1 VTAAQPPGTSAA
13 AGGGS
18 LADLMFV
25 IRRSRPRLR
34 MIALAAGLALVEVV
48 GTLWFPLLTKDII
61 DHLGK
66 AGLAARD
73 VVGDPGVQLLCAVLL
88 LSTAAS
94 ASSRYILASV
104 GLRVVAGLKQAL
116 FASLIRAPVTHF
128 EDRASGDHTSRIMSD
143 TRTVSQLVSR
153 EILQAVLAVLL
164 LAGSAVVLFSLDVG
178 LAAILF
184 GVVGGAFLVSLPVI
198 VTLSKISFGLQE
210 TTARLSARLTQVFSE
225 IRLVKSFGSEALE
238 QRRAGAEVEQLFIL
252 GRRVA
257 RVECA
262 LQPIITLAVTVSL
275 IAILTYGGMRV
286 AQGTLRPG
294 TLTAFLIYIFAI
306 VAPLAQLS
314 SFFSQLSTARGASL
328 RMAEVLRVA
337 PEVGSARAPA
347 IRPATPLGG
356 PPRALVFAGIR
367 FAYGTSAGAAAVV
380 AIDGL
385 RLEAGSKTA
394 IIGASGSGKSTLL
407 ALIERFYEPQAGRI
421 LYGGADISG
430 FDLAEWRSRIGYVA
444 QSTAMMAGT
453 IRENILYGIE
463 TAVAPADLARA
474 LRLSHCDEFVGRLA
488 GGIDAQ
494 IGEQGV
500 KLSGG
505 QRQRVAIARMFLR
518 DPEILL
524 LDEATSHL
532 DEESEYS
539 VVEGLHELMRGRT
552 SIFVTHRLSAVER
565 MDKIVMIDAGQV
577 AGVGDHSALLNASP
591 QYRRAVNRDFELE
604 LSS

>member
-1 VTAAQPPGTSAA
+1 
-13 AGGGS
+13 
-18 LADLMFV
+18 LA
-25 IRRSRPRLR
+25 SC
-34 MIALAAGLALVEVV
+34 LALVEVV

-61 DHLGK
+61 DDLGK

-73 VVGDPGVQLLCAVLL
+73 VLADPKVQWLCAVLL

-116 FASLIRAPVTHF
+116 FASLIKAPVTYF

-143 TRTVSQLVSR
+143 TKTVSQLVSR
-153 EILQAVLAVLL
+153 EILHAVLAVLL
-164 LAGSAVVLFSLDVG
+164 LVGSAIVLFSLDVG

-184 GVVGGAFLVSLPVI
+184 GVVGGAFLISLPVI
-198 VTLSKISFGLQE
+198 VTLSKVSFGLQE

-238 QRRAGAEVEQLFIL
+238 QRRGSREVEQLFTL

-286 AQGTLRPG
+286 AQGTLSPG

-306 VAPLAQLS
+306 VGPLAQLS

-328 RMAEVLRVA
+328 RMAEVLRTP
-337 PEVGSARAPA
+337 PEVANARVSAVGASSP
-347 IRPATPLGG
+347 PKG
-356 PPRALVFAGIR
+356 PPRSLAFAGIR
-367 FAYGTSAGAAAVV
+367 FAYGTSAAPVLD
-380 AIDGL
+380 IDGL

-421 LYGGADISG
+421 LYGGEDIQG

-463 TAVAPADLARA
+463 RAVAPADLERA
-474 LRLSHCDEFVGRLA
+474 LRLSHCDEFVARLA
-488 GGIDAQ
+488 DGLDTQ

-532 DEESEYS
+532 DEESEYF

-565 MDKIVMIDAGQV
+565 MDKIVMIDSGQV
-577 AGVGDHSALLNASP
+577 VGAGDHSALLSESTH
-591 QYRRAVNRDFELE
+591 YRRAVNRDFELE
-604 LSS
+604 LLS

>member
-1 VTAAQPPGTSAA
+1 MSEAPIVDKGPG

-18 LADLMFV
+18 LSDLMFV
-25 IRRSRPRLR
+25 IGRSRPSFR
-34 MIALAAGLALVEVV
+34 MIGLASCLALVEVV

-61 DHLGK
+61 DDLGK

-73 VVGDPGVQLLCAVLL
+73 VLGDPKVQWLCAVLF

-94 ASSRYILASV
+94 ASSRYMLASV

-116 FASLIRAPVTHF
+116 FASLIKAPVTYF

-143 TRTVSQLVSR
+143 TKTVSQLVSR
-153 EILQAVLAVLL
+153 EILHAVLAVLL
-164 LAGSAVVLFSLDVG
+164 LVGSAIVLFSLDVG

-184 GVVGGAFLVSLPVI
+184 GVVGGAFLISLPVI
-198 VTLSKISFGLQE
+198 VTLSKVSFGLQE

-238 QRRAGAEVEQLFIL
+238 QRRASAEVEQLFTL
-252 GRRVA
+252 GRGAA
-257 RVECA
+257 RVESA

-286 AQGTLRPG
+286 AQGTLTPG

-306 VAPLAQLS
+306 VGPLAQLS

-328 RMAEVLRVA
+328 RMAQVLRTP
-337 PEVGSARAPA
+337 PEVGDARVSTTGASIP
-347 IRPATPLGG
+347 PKGS
-356 PPRALVFAGIR
+356 PRALAFAGIR
-367 FAYGTSAGAAAVV
+367 FAYGASAAA
-380 AIDGL
+380 ILDIEGL

-407 ALIERFYEPQAGRI
+407 ALIERFYDPQAGRI
-421 LYGGADISG
+421 LYGGVDIQG

-463 TAVAPADLARA
+463 TAVAPADLERA
-474 LRLSHCDEFVGRLA
+474 LRLSHCDEFVARLA
-488 GGIDAQ
+488 DGLDTQ

-532 DEESEYS
+532 DEESEYF

-565 MDKIVMIDAGQV
+565 MDKIVMIDSGQV
-577 AGVGDHSALLNASP
+577 VGAGDHSALLNESTH
-591 QYRRAVNRDFELE
+591 YRRAVNRDFELE
-604 LSS
+604 LLS

>member
-1 VTAAQPPGTSAA
+1 MTAAPLTDKAPG

-18 LADLMFV
+18 LSDLLFV
-25 IRRSRPRLR
+25 IGRSRPRFR
-34 MIALAAGLALVEVV
+34 MIALASCLALVEVV
-48 GTLWFPLLTKDII
+48 GTLWFPLLTKNII
-61 DHLGK
+61 DDLGK

-73 VVGDPGVQLLCAVLL
+73 VLADPKVQWLCVVLL

-116 FASLIRAPVTHF
+116 FASLIKAPVTYF

-143 TRTVSQLVSR
+143 TKTVSQLVSR
-153 EILQAVLAVLL
+153 EILHAVLAVLL
-164 LAGSAVVLFSLDVG
+164 LVGSAIVLFSLDVG

-184 GVVGGAFLVSLPVI
+184 GVVGGAFLISLPVI
-198 VTLSKISFGLQE
+198 VTLSKVSFGLQE

-238 QRRAGAEVEQLFIL
+238 QRRGSREVEQLFTL

-286 AQGTLRPG
+286 AQGTLSPG

-306 VAPLAQLS
+306 VGPLAQLS

-328 RMAEVLRVA
+328 RMAEVLRTP
-337 PEVGSARAPA
+337 PEVANARVSAIGASSP
-347 IRPATPLGG
+347 PKG
-356 PPRALVFAGIR
+356 PPRALAFAGIR
-367 FAYGTSAGAAAVV
+367 FAYGTSAAAVLD
-380 AIDGL
+380 IDGL

-407 ALIERFYEPQAGRI
+407 ALIERFYEPQAGQI
-421 LYGGADISG
+421 LYGDADIKG

-463 TAVAPADLARA
+463 SAVAPADLARA
-474 LRLSHCDEFVGRLA
+474 LRLSHCDEFVARLA
-488 GGIDAQ
+488 DGVDTQ

-532 DEESEYS
+532 DEESEYF

-565 MDKIVMIDAGQV
+565 MDKIVMIDAGRV
-577 AGVGDHSALLNASP
+577 VGSGDHSALLSESTH
-591 QYRRAVNRDFELE
+591 YRRAVNRDFELE
-604 LSS
+604 LLS

>member
-1 VTAAQPPGTSAA
+1 MTAAPLTNKLPAASAA
-13 AGGGS
+13 S
-18 LADLMFV
+18 LSDLLFV
-25 IRRSRPRLR
+25 IGQSRPRLR
-34 MIALAAGLALVEVV
+34 LIALASILALVEVA

-61 DHLGK
+61 DDLGK
-66 AGLAARD
+66 GGLAARE
-73 VVGDPGVQLLCAVLL
+73 VLADPGVQWLCAVLL
-88 LSTAAS
+88 LTTAAS

-116 FASLIRAPVTHF
+116 FASLIRAPVTYF

-143 TRTVSQLVSR
+143 TKTVSQLVSR
-153 EILQAVLAVLL
+153 EILHAVLAVLL
-164 LAGSAVVLFSLDVG
+164 LAGSAIVLFSLDVG

-198 VTLSKISFGLQE
+198 VTLSKVSFGLQE

-238 QRRAGAEVEQLFIL
+238 QRRGSVEVEQLFTL

-286 AQGTLRPG
+286 AQGTLSPG

-306 VAPLAQLS
+306 VGPLAQLS
-314 SFFSQLSTARGASL
+314 SFFSHLSTARGASL
-328 RMAEVLRVA
+328 RMAEVLRTP
-337 PEVGSARAPA
+337 PEVANAPGSTARASIPSK
-347 IRPATPLGG
+347 G
-356 PPRALVFAGIR
+356 PPRALAFAGIR
-367 FAYGTSAGAAAVV
+367 FAYGTSAAAVLE
-380 AIDGL
+380 IDGL

-394 IIGASGSGKSTLL
+394 IIGTSGSGKSTLL
-407 ALIERFYEPQAGRI
+407 ALIERFYEPQAGQI
-421 LYGGADISG
+421 LYGGVNISG
-430 FDLAEWRSRIGYVA
+430 FDLAEWRSKIGYVA

-453 IRENILYGIE
+453 VRENILYGIDSA
-463 TAVAPADLARA
+463 TAPADLARA

-488 GGIDAQ
+488 DGVDTQ

-532 DEESEYS
+532 DEESEYF

-565 MDKIVMIDAGQV
+565 MDKIVMIDAGRV
-577 AGVGDHSALLNASP
+577 VGSGDHSSLLSESTH
-591 QYRRAVNRDFELE
+591 YRRAVNRDFELE
-604 LSS
+604 LLS

>member
-1 VTAAQPPGTSAA
+1 MTAAPIIDKGPA

-18 LADLMFV
+18 FSDLLFV
-25 IRRSRPRLR
+25 IARSRPRFR
-34 MIALAAGLALVEVV
+34 MIALASCLALVEVV

-61 DHLGK
+61 DDLGK

-73 VVGDPGVQLLCAVLL
+73 VLADPGVQWLCAVLL
-88 LSTAAS
+88 VSTAAS

-104 GLRVVAGLKQAL
+104 GLRVVAGLKHAL
-116 FASLIRAPVTHF
+116 FASLIKAPVTYF

-143 TRTVSQLVSR
+143 TKTVSQLVSR
-153 EILQAVLAVLL
+153 EILHAVLAVLL
-164 LAGSAVVLFSLDVG
+164 LVGSAIVLFSLDVG

-184 GVVGGAFLVSLPVI
+184 GVVGGAFLVSLPII
-198 VTLSKISFGLQE
+198 VTLSKVSFGLQE
-210 TTARLSARLTQVFSE
+210 TTARLSSRLTQVFSE

-238 QRRAGAEVEQLFIL
+238 QRRGGREVEQLFVL

-262 LQPIITLAVTVSL
+262 LQPVITLAVTASL

-286 AQGTLRPG
+286 AQGTLSPG

-306 VAPLAQLS
+306 VGPLAQLS

-328 RMAEVLRVA
+328 RMAEVLRTP
-337 PEVGSARAPA
+337 PEVANARLSTIGASSP
-347 IRPATPLGG
+347 PKG
-356 PPRALVFAGIR
+356 PPRALTFAGIR
-367 FAYGTSAGAAAVV
+367 FAYGTSAAAVLD
-380 AIDGL
+380 IDGL

-421 LYGGADISG
+421 LYGGADIKG

-463 TAVAPADLARA
+463 SAVAPADLARA
-474 LRLSHCDEFVGRLA
+474 LRLSHCDEFIARLA
-488 GGIDAQ
+488 DGVDTQ

-532 DEESEYS
+532 DEESEYF

-565 MDKIVMIDAGQV
+565 MDKIVMIDSGQV
-577 AGVGDHSALLNASP
+577 VGAGDHSALLSESTH
-591 QYRRAVNRDFELE
+591 YRRAVNRDFELE
-604 LSS
+604 LLS